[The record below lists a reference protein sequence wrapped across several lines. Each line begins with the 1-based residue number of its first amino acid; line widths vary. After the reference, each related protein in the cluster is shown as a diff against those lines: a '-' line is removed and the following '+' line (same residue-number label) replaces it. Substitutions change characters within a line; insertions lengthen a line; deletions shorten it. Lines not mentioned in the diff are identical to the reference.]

1 MATTNLTV
9 HGYAHGGIAGSK
21 PRKPMVHLLASDRYG
36 DVQSF
41 TFHPD
46 DAEAVTEA
54 ILKAAKGAKAGR
66 KVKPTTI
73 EFKPHDWS

>member
-1 MATTNLTV
+1 
-9 HGYAHGGIAGSK
+9 
-21 PRKPMVHLLASDRYG
+21 MVHLLASDRYG